1 VYSTADDPAALVGG
15 FEEARAGAE
24 KERERDKGCTVGA
37 GAW

>member
-24 KERERDKGCTVGA
+24 KEREIRGVL
-37 GAW
+37 